1 VHAVARGWLGFC
13 ALGAGL
19 IHLALT
25 IGSPL
30 VLGMPLLLIG
40 IAEFAW
46 GVFALTA
53 AKLPVPGVARIV
65 AVIPLLLW
73 AVALV
78 VDARTTLPGMRV
90 LPMLVA
96 GALDLAI
103 AFVITGMLRRG
114 GAAEPRPLPP
124 VRYLLAL
131 AGGAIVVAAL
141 TILALVA
148 TGALPTGPAL
158 DLPGH
163 GH

>member
-1 VHAVARGWLGFC
+1 
-13 ALGAGL
+13 
-19 IHLALT
+19 
-25 IGSPL
+25 
-30 VLGMPLLLIG
+30 
-40 IAEFAW
+40 
-46 GVFALTA
+46 
-53 AKLPVPGVARIV
+53 
-65 AVIPLLLW
+65 
-73 AVALV
+73 
-78 VDARTTLPGMRV
+78 MRV
-90 LPMLVA
+90 LPILVA